1 MKPASNQKAK
11 SENKSLI
18 FICLKEN
25 VRDLFLI

>member
-11 SENKSLI
+11 PENKSQI

-25 VRDLFLI
+25 GCDLFLI